1 MSEPVRTYLS
11 PPDVTSLEI
20 AAVEKAMKSG
30 WIAPLGPEVDGF
42 ERDFAEYCGVD
53 HAVALSSGTAAIHLS
68 LLSLGIGAGD
78 EVIVPTLTFAATAF
92 AVTYTGAT
100 PVFVDVETDSWNI
113 DVNLLRGL
121 IEERLSTG
129 KKPAAIIPV
138 DLFGRPCDYD
148 ALLEIS
154 KIYEIPVICD
164 SAESLG
170 AKFGSDLIGSFGEL
184 SAFSFNGNKIIT
196 TSGGGM
202 VTTNN
207 PELAARIRFLST
219 QAREDFPWY
228 EHYEIGYNYRMS
240 NILAAIGR
248 AQLSRMGEILEARLR
263 VREKYVD
270 GFSANPIIKVI
281 QDPKWGKSNN
291 WLTTIVIDS
300 GGERDLPEMVR
311 IALGNA
317 NIEARHVWKPMHQQ
331 KAFSDSNTWL
341 NGTADAIFSSG
352 LCLPSGQKLSDSKQN
367 EIIDI
372 VLTAVK

>member
-1 MSEPVRTYLS
+1 MSETVRTYLS

-42 ERDFAEYCGVD
+42 ERDFATYCGVD
-53 HAVALSSGTAAIHLS
+53 HAVALSTGTAAIHLG
-68 LLSLGIGAGD
+68 LLSLGIGPGD
-78 EVIVPTLTFAATAF
+78 EVVVPTLTFAATAF
-92 AVTYTGAT
+92 AVAYTGAA
-100 PVFVDVETDSWNI
+100 PIFVDVETESWNV

-121 IEERLSTG
+121 IEDRISKG

-138 DLFGRPCDYD
+138 DLFGRPCDYESLID
-148 ALLEIS
+148 LS
-154 KIYEIPVICD
+154 KFYEIPLVCD

-170 AKFGSDLIGSFGEL
+170 ARFGPDTVGSFGEL
-184 SAFSFNGNKIIT
+184 SVFSFNGNKIIT

-248 AQLSRMGEILEARLR
+248 VQLSRMGEILEARLR
-263 VREKYVD
+263 VRKNYAD
-270 GFSANPIIKVI
+270 GFIGNSNIKVI
-281 QDPKWGKSNN
+281 EDPKWGKSNN

-300 GGERDLPEMVR
+300 DDKSNVSEVVR
-311 IALGNA
+311 LALESA

-331 KAFSDSNTWL
+331 KAFSRSETWL

-352 LCLPSGQKLSDSKQN
+352 LCLPSGQKLTESKQN
-367 EIIDI
+367 EIIEI